1 MREGLDLKTG
11 LSEHYREERLPRY
24 TSYPTAPNFTGAVT
38 TALHGDWLSSIEK
51 TATASLYLHV
61 PFCRSMCWY
70 CGCHTTIAQRD
81 APIADYLA
89 VLRREIELV
98 TTRISPRLDVRH
110 VHFGGGTPTIMA
122 PEEFSGLIDLLR
134 EKFLVDASAEIA
146 VEIDPRRLTS
156 AMTAALGRAGVNRA
170 SLGVQSFDP
179 IVQKAINRLQSIEQ
193 TAMATAGLRAAGVG
207 GVNFDL
213 IYGLPHQTI
222 RSCVE
227 TVARC
232 VDLRPDRFAV
242 FGYAHVPTFKKHQR
256 KIDEAALPDTAERL
270 EQAEAIAQALVAA
283 GYERIGLDH
292 FALPGD
298 SLARAQSAGLLHR
311 NFQGYTTDPADVL
324 IGFGASAISRFPQGY
339 VQNEIVLG
347 RHAERVLGGELPG
360 AKGYQLTADD
370 RLRADLIERLM
381 CDFEVDLARVG
392 ALHQRS
398 PEPIKKSAP
407 RLQALVAD
415 GIVHIDGD
423 LVRIAENSRFLVRTV
438 ASAFDAYLSANAR
451 TGSQAV

>member
-1 MREGLDLKTG
+1 
-11 LSEHYREERLPRY
+11 
-24 TSYPTAPNFTGAVT
+24 
-38 TALHGDWLSSIEK
+38 
-51 TATASLYLHV
+51 
-61 PFCRSMCWY
+61 
-70 CGCHTTIAQRD
+70 
-81 APIADYLA
+81 
-89 VLRREIELV
+89 
-98 TTRISPRLDVRH
+98 
-110 VHFGGGTPTIMA
+110 
-122 PEEFSGLIDLLR
+122 
-134 EKFLVDASAEIA
+134 
-146 VEIDPRRLTS
+146 LTS

-179 IVQKAINRLQSIEQ
+179 IVQKAINRLQSVEQ

-256 KIDEAALPDTAERL
+256 KIDEAALPDAAARL
-270 EQAEAIAQALVAA
+270 EQADAIAHALVAA

-360 AKGYQLTADD
+360 VKGYQLTADD

-392 ALHQRS
+392 ALHQSS

-415 GIVHIDGD
+415 GVVHIDGD
-423 LVRIAENSRFLVRTV
+423 LVRITENSRFLVRTV